1 MAFFILC
8 TTKNA
13 KKKLIRYIDKPNT
26 MNIELTPQK
35 KVKLKKDINTIIQST
50 DKTNVEKLAMVNRL
64 VIRVTKEQQNEY
76 RNLAIEQKK
85 PISKIVRSTLDKLVK
100 AKATLKKE
108 TPQDKKNNFVKFQK
122 KLGLI

>member
-1 MAFFILC
+1 MQ
-8 TTKNA
+8 

-50 DKTNVEKLAMVNRL
+50 DKNNVEKLAMVNRL
-64 VIRVTKEQQNEY
+64 VVRVTKEQQNEY

-85 PISKIVRSTLDKLVK
+85 PISKIVRSTLDNIVK
-100 AKATLKKE
+100 QKATLKKQ
-108 TPQDKKNNFVKFQK
+108 TPQAKKDSFVKFQK
-122 KLGLI
+122 TLGLIK